1 MWRVGLFVALLAIT
15 SLSASAHEFSWQGV
29 GPVRLGMT
37 VAQAERALKAKL
49 GPVSP
54 PFARDCYVTG
64 RTDGRDKALSYVIVN
79 GRIVVVTVFLRDY
92 AKPDPAIVD
101 ANGVGVGATEADVRR
116 GYPHVRK
123 ELSPDFRGISP
134 EEAEEFARDRASHGF
149 TEPEPPPHY
158 WMIAEGRDRK
168 RAIVFE
174 TQDGKVLSFSVGLK
188 PEVLL
193 NENCI

>member
-1 MWRVGLFVALLAIT
+1 MRRMGCLAVMM
-15 SLSASAHEFSWQGV
+15 LMARLPASAHEFSMQGV

-49 GPVSP
+49 GPVLP

-64 RTDGRDKALSYVIVN
+64 RADGRDKALSYVIVN
-79 GRIVVVTVFLRDY
+79 GRIVIVTVFLRDY
-92 AKPDPAIVD
+92 AKPDPAVVD
-101 ANGVGVGATEADVRR
+101 ANGIGVGATEADVRR
-116 GYPHVRK
+116 GYPQVRK

-134 EEAEEFARDRASHGF
+134 EQAQEFARDRARHGV

-158 WMIAEGRDRK
+158 WMIVEGGDGK